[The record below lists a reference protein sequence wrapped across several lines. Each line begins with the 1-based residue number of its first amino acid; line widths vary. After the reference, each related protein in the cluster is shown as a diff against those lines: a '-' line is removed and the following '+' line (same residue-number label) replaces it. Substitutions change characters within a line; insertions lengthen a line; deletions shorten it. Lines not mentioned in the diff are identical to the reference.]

1 MSDRIHLSKPD
12 VTEHE
17 ERLVIEALRSGWV
30 APLGPMVDR
39 FESEVAQRVGVA
51 GALALSSGTAALH
64 LALLDVGAGPGRVV
78 VVPTMT
84 FAASANAVIY
94 TGAEPVFV
102 DADPRDGNVDPG
114 VLVDAVDT
122 LRREGVDIAG
132 VMTVDLFG
140 RCADYAN
147 VAPALADRGIALI
160 EDAAEALGA
169 RQDGRAAG
177 SFGRAAALSFNGN
190 KILTT
195 SGGGMLL
202 SDDLELLARARHL
215 STQARDAAP
224 WYEHSEV
231 GYNYRLSNLLAAL
244 GVAQL
249 SRLDAMIA
257 RRREI
262 RDRYAAAL
270 EAVPGMKVMGRSDGL
285 DDSGDNHWLTCVTL
299 PRGVSPHALVA
310 DLNAHD
316 IEARH
321 LWKPMHLQPV
331 HQSRRAFITGA
342 SEGLFQHSV
351 ALPSGSAL
359 SDDEIDRVI
368 AAVVAS
374 VDAAAPI
381 APSHA

>member
-64 LALLDVGAGPGRVV
+64 LALLDAGAGPGRVV